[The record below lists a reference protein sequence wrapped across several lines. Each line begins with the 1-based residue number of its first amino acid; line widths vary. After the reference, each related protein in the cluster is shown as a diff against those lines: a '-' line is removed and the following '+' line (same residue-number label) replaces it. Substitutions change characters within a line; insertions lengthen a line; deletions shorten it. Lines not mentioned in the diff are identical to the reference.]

1 MRKGRNILIASIAAL
16 ALSLTACDKNRV
28 FEENT
33 PIADHAWDTAQVVRF
48 EVNIEDTV
56 SPHNFFVNVRN
67 GDAYRYSNLYLFI
80 NTIFPDGRRS
90 HDTLEC
96 ILADDRGRWLG
107 EGIGDLY
114 SSQILF
120 KKNVRFPLSGT
131 YKFEFMQGMREDRLP
146 MITDIGMRIEKQ
158 E

>member
-1 MRKGRNILIASIAAL
+1 MRKGRNILIAFAAAL

-33 PIADHAWDTAQVVRF
+33 PIADHSWDPAQVVRF

-80 NTIFPDGRRS
+80 NTTFPDGRRS

-131 YKFEFMQGMREDRLP
+131 YTFEFMQGMREDNLP